1 MRKIVVGAACFLAFH
16 VATGAQDNSPVAVIG
31 FRWER
36 VRILG
41 NKISDGS
48 VPPVRSVIP
57 ENKYLQR
64 TARENRPSG
73 SVDPNEYTTD
83 GRAAALERSV
93 QEARSVKADDV
104 NGFRY
109 VVNVR
114 NDADRK
120 LDVLFL
126 EFRFTELSDRNRV
139 LRRQL
144 LCSVRLKNGEKME
157 LSAFSLLG
165 PSDVINADV
174 GGEAKL
180 DEKVLVN
187 RMEFADGAVLQRQNW
202 NFAEIKEAVERA
214 TATPWGKDTCR
225 VLQ

>member
-1 MRKIVVGAACFLAFH
+1 
-16 VATGAQDNSPVAVIG
+16 
-31 FRWER
+31 
-36 VRILG
+36 
-41 NKISDGS
+41 
-48 VPPVRSVIP
+48 
-57 ENKYLQR
+57 
-64 TARENRPSG
+64 
-73 SVDPNEYTTD
+73 
-83 GRAAALERSV
+83 
-93 QEARSVKADDV
+93 VKADDV

-202 NFAEIKEAVERA
+202 NFAEIKEAFERA
-214 TATPWGKDTCR
+214 TAAPWGKDTCR